1 MTVGPGPFQGSPRP
15 SLRRRLLGAPAV
27 ALHRAALALVAAL
40 GGRRDAAPET
50 GPVRFLL
57 AHAWG
62 MGGTIRTT
70 LNLAGELAQ
79 RHDVEVLSVVRR
91 RERPFFAFAPGLR
104 VKAIDDRRT
113 GARLLGRLPSLLVHP
128 EDYAYPWSSL
138 WTDVVLVR
146 ALRSM
151 RGGALVTTRPAYNLL
166 AARLAHG
173 SVAVIGQE
181 HMNFLSHRPRLAAD
195 VRRHYRRL
203 DALTVLTREDQRD
216 YGPFARRVEL
226 IPNPVPPLDG
236 GVSDQTAPVAIAA
249 GRLNSQKGFD
259 LLIRAWAQVAERHP
273 DWRLEIHGSGPER
286 PALERLIA
294 EHGLER
300 RVALE
305 GRTKA
310 LGAAMAAASLFV
322 LSSRFEG
329 FGLVLVEAM
338 GKGLP
343 VVSFDCP
350 RGPSDIVD
358 DGVDGLLV
366 PPEDVGAL
374 AQAILALI
382 EDEPRRRR
390 LAAAALTKAERYR
403 TEAIAPRWDTLLA
416 DSTSQ
421 TGR

>member
-1 MTVGPGPFQGSPRP
+1 MPRD

-27 ALHRAALALVAAL
+27 ALHRVALALAAALA
-40 GGRRDAAPET
+40 GRRTAAPEP

-70 LNLAGELAQ
+70 LNLAGELA
-79 RHDVEVLSVVRR
+79 RDREVELLSVVRR
-91 RERPFFAFAPGLR
+91 RERPFFALPAGVR
-104 VKAIDDRRT
+104 VVALDDRRSR
-113 GARLLGRLPSLLVHP
+113 GRVERLLGRLPSLLVHP

-138 WTDVVLVR
+138 WTDIVLVR
-146 ALRSM
+146 RLRAL

-181 HMNFLSHRPRLAAD
+181 HMNFLAHRPRLR
-195 VRRHYRRL
+195 RRHPPRLPPAGRADRPHRRRRARL
-203 DALTVLTREDQRD
+203 RAVRAAGGADPEPGAA
-216 YGPFARRVEL
+216 ARRR
-226 IPNPVPPLDG
+226 
-236 GVSDQTAPVAIAA
+236 GVGA
-249 GRLNSQKGFD
+249 GRARRRRGRPAEPPEGLRPADPG
-259 LLIRAWAQVAERHP
+259 LGAVAARHP

-286 PALERLIA
+286 DALERLIA
-294 EHGLER
+294 ETGLAD
-300 RVALE
+300 RVTLK
-305 GRTKA
+305 GRTKT
-310 LGAAMAAASLFV
+310 LGAAMAGASLFV

-366 PPEDVGAL
+366 P
-374 AQAILALI
+374 
-382 EDEPRRRR
+382 RRTPARSRR
-390 LAAAALTKAERYR
+390 
-403 TEAIAPRWDTLLA
+403 PC
-416 DSTSQ
+416 SP
-421 TGR
+421 

>member
-1 MTVGPGPFQGSPRP
+1 VPRD

-27 ALHRAALALVAAL
+27 ALHRLALALVAAL
-40 GGRRDAAPET
+40 AGRRDAAPEP

-62 MGGTIRTT
+62 MGGTIRST
-70 LNLAGELAQ
+70 LNLAGELAAGG
-79 RHDVEVLSVVRR
+79 HDVELLSVVRR
-91 RERPFFAFAPGLR
+91 RERPFFPFPAGVR
-104 VKAIDDRRT
+104 VVALDDRRSDR
-113 GARLLGRLPSLLVHP
+113 RLLDRLPSLLIHP

-138 WTDVVLVR
+138 GTDVALVR
-146 ALRSM
+146 ALRAL

-173 SVAVIGQE
+173 SVAAIGQE
-181 HMNFLSHRPRLAAD
+181 HMHFAAHRPRLTAD
-195 VRRHYRRL
+195 IRRGYRRL
-203 DALTVLTREDQRD
+203 DALTVLTSDDARD
-216 YGPFARRVEL
+216 YARLAPRVEL

-236 GVSDQTAPVAIAA
+236 GVSAQTSPVAVAA
-249 GRLNSQKGFD
+249 GRLNRQKGFD
-259 LLIRAWAQVAERHP
+259 LLIRAWAEVAERRP

-286 PALERLIA
+286 SALERLIA
-294 EHGLER
+294 GTGLR
-300 RVALE
+300 DRVALR
-305 GRTKA
+305 GRTKT
-310 LGAAMAAASLFV
+310 LGAAMADASLFV

-366 PPEDVGAL
+366 PPEDVDAL
-374 AQAILALI
+374 AQAVLTLI
-382 EDEPRRRR
+382 DDEPRRRR
-390 LAAAALTKAERYR
+390 SAAAALSKAERYR
-403 TEAIAPRWDTLLA
+403 AEAITPRWDALLA
-416 DSTSQ
+416 DLTRHG
-421 TGR
+421 GR